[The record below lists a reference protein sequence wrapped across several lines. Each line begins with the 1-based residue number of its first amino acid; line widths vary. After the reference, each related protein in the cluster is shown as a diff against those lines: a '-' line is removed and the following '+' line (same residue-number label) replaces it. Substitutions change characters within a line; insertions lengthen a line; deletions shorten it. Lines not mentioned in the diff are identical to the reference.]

1 MNRWDNEEI
10 CRNQILGVI
19 LEKGSPRLGGRFPV
33 PDHVL
38 GDCCLRH
45 LNTEFQE
52 FPMNARS
59 APARVGETHVPDE
72 IPNFRRYR
80 RATFATPTLP
90 SPIEAKSLAMP
101 GDNRLRFDKEQRRS
115 PIVPQPREPNPQDS
129 ISPTETE
136 LMTAVRTLQDQ
147 KLMSESK
154 NLCLQKGTAWPGK
167 VTGCGSV
174 NATISI
180 CTEFL
185 VGTAGHCPSWRRPR
199 TAAVVL
205 WHQFLWRND
214 DLQ

>member
-1 MNRWDNEEI
+1 M
-10 CRNQILGVI
+10 I
-19 LEKGSPRLGGRFPV
+19 LEKGSPRLGGWLSL
-33 PDHVL
+33 PDHVF
-38 GDCCLRH
+38 GDRGLRH
-45 LNTEFQE
+45 LDSNLQQ
-52 FPMNARS
+52 FPVNARS
-59 APARVGETHVPDE
+59 SPARVGEAHLPNQ

-154 NLCLQKGTAWPGK
+154 NLCLQKGT
-167 VTGCGSV
+167 SSE
-174 NATISI
+174 TISQR
-180 CTEFL
+180 EK
-185 VGTAGHCPSWRRPR
+185 
-199 TAAVVL
+199 
-205 WHQFLWRND
+205 
-214 DLQ
+214 

>member
-1 MNRWDNEEI
+1 MIR
-10 CRNQILGVI
+10 RP
-19 LEKGSPRLGGRFPV
+19 PRSTLFPYTT
-33 PDHVL
+33 L
-38 GDCCLRH
+38 FRS
-45 LNTEFQE
+45 FQE

-72 IPNFRRYR
+72 IPNFRIYR

-154 NLCLQKGTAWPGK
+154 NLCLQKGT
-167 VTGCGSV
+167 SSE
-174 NATISI
+174 TISQR
-180 CTEFL
+180 EK
-185 VGTAGHCPSWRRPR
+185 
-199 TAAVVL
+199 
-205 WHQFLWRND
+205 
-214 DLQ
+214 

>member
-1 MNRWDNEEI
+1 MLHLLKTGEWSFRYA
-10 CRNQILGVI
+10 Q
-19 LEKGSPRLGGRFPV
+19 
-33 PDHVL
+33 L

-59 APARVGETHVPDE
+59 APARVGETHVLDE

-101 GDNRLRFDKEQRRS
+101 GGDNRLRFDKEQRRS
-115 PIVPQPREPNPQDS
+115 PIVPQPRGAKPTGLDQPNRDGAYDRGSNVARPEADVGEQES
-129 ISPTETE
+129 LLAERHE
-136 LMTAVRTLQDQ
+136 LGNNLAERKV
-147 KLMSESK
+147 ES
-154 NLCLQKGTAWPGK
+154 AWPGK

-185 VGTAGHCPSWRRPR
+185 VGTNSCEAGTKIRSPSSGRPPSR
-199 TAAVVL
+199 AS
-205 WHQFLWRND
+205 
-214 DLQ
+214 

>member
-1 MNRWDNEEI
+1 
-10 CRNQILGVI
+10 
-19 LEKGSPRLGGRFPV
+19 V

-59 APARVGETHVPDE
+59 APARVGQTHVPDE

-136 LMTAVRTLQDQ
+136 LMTAVRCPRNAQAPHGDPGAAEPADLP
-147 KLMSESK
+147 SRERPAFESGQSRSPRHQSR
-154 NLCLQKGTAWPGK
+154 NLALRGLQK
-167 VTGCGSV
+167 
-174 NATISI
+174 
-180 CTEFL
+180 
-185 VGTAGHCPSWRRPR
+185 AGR
-199 TAAVVL
+199 
-205 WHQFLWRND
+205 
-214 DLQ
+214 

>member
-1 MNRWDNEEI
+1 M
-10 CRNQILGVI
+10 
-19 LEKGSPRLGGRFPV
+19 
-33 PDHVL
+33 
-38 GDCCLRH
+38 
-45 LNTEFQE
+45 EFSVSTV
-52 FPMNARS
+52 A
-59 APARVGETHVPDE
+59 ETHVPDE

-80 RATFATPTLP
+80 RATFAIPTLP

-136 LMTAVRTLQDQ
+136 LMNRGSNVARPEADVGEQ
-147 KLMSESK
+147 ESLLAERHEPGN
-154 NLCLQKGTAWPGK
+154 NLAETKVESAWPGK

-185 VGTAGHCPSWRRPR
+185 AGTTGLRQTGGRDNFLR
-199 TAAVVL
+199 TP
-205 WHQFLWRND
+205 HKIDYEIDSNYGSP
-214 DLQ
+214 

>member
-1 MNRWDNEEI
+1 
-10 CRNQILGVI
+10 
-19 LEKGSPRLGGRFPV
+19 
-33 PDHVL
+33 
-38 GDCCLRH
+38 
-45 LNTEFQE
+45 
-52 FPMNARS
+52 MNARS

-154 NLCLQKGTAWPGK
+154 NLCLQRCSSLKGLA
-167 VTGCGSV
+167 S
-174 NATISI
+174 
-180 CTEFL
+180 
-185 VGTAGHCPSWRRPR
+185 RRKQRENDCEHVAEKLQRRLPKFN
-199 TAAVVL
+199 
-205 WHQFLWRND
+205 QFNQNGVFGR
-214 DLQ
+214 

>member
-1 MNRWDNEEI
+1 MRGAPQRGLARLM
-10 CRNQILGVI
+10 CR
-19 LEKGSPRLGGRFPV
+19 
-33 PDHVL
+33 
-38 GDCCLRH
+38 
-45 LNTEFQE
+45 
-52 FPMNARS
+52 
-59 APARVGETHVPDE
+59 DE
-72 IPNFRRYR
+72 IPNFRIYR

-90 SPIEAKSLAMP
+90 SPIEAKSLAML

-115 PIVPQPREPNPQDS
+115 PIVPQPREPNPQES

-154 NLCLQKGTAWPGK
+154 NLCLQKGATLGNNLAERKVESAWPGK

-185 VGTAGHCPSWRRPR
+185 VGTGLTLRVLTSCWQRP
-199 TAAVVL
+199 
-205 WHQFLWRND
+205 
-214 DLQ
+214 

>member
-1 MNRWDNEEI
+1 MLHLLKTGEWSFRYA
-10 CRNQILGVI
+10 Q
-19 LEKGSPRLGGRFPV
+19 
-33 PDHVL
+33 L

-59 APARVGETHVPDE
+59 APARVGETHVLDE

-101 GDNRLRFDKEQRRS
+101 GGDNRLRFDKEQRRS
-115 PIVPQPREPNPQDS
+115 PIVPQPRGAKES
-129 ISPTETE
+129 LLAERHE
-136 LMTAVRTLQDQ
+136 LGNNLAERKV
-147 KLMSESK
+147 ES
-154 NLCLQKGTAWPGK
+154 AWPGK

-185 VGTAGHCPSWRRPR
+185 VGAGLTLRVLTSCWQRP
-199 TAAVVL
+199 
-205 WHQFLWRND
+205 
-214 DLQ
+214 